1 MRDRLVG
8 LRRRLNWSPADLA
21 WALEATQAEVEGW
34 EAGLWRPR
42 EPALRLLEMLEKG
55 SALYYSAV
63 DDSEEGCPLWQPLR
77 AESAAEARAEAEKTH
92 FQAAGENKPRIILAE
107 NRALK
112 SRQHADAGFRVV
124 AVWSEKRGWVN
135 SD

>member
-1 MRDRLVG
+1 M
-8 LRRRLNWSPADLA
+8 NWSPADLA
-21 WALEATQAEVEGW
+21 RALEATRAEVEGW

-42 EPALRLLEMLEKG
+42 EPALKLLEMLEKG

-63 DDSEEGCPLWQPLR
+63 DDSDEGCPLWHPLR
-77 AESAAEARAEAEKTH
+77 AESAAAARAEAEKAH

-112 SRQHADAGFRVV
+112 SRRNEDAGFRVV
-124 AVWSEKRGWVN
+124 AVWSEKRGWMD

>member
-1 MRDRLVG
+1 
-8 LRRRLNWSPADLA
+8 
-21 WALEATQAEVEGW
+21 
-34 EAGLWRPR
+34 
-42 EPALRLLEMLEKG
+42 MLEKG
-55 SALYYSAV
+55 SAFYYSAV

-77 AESAAEARAEAEKTH
+77 AESAAEARAEAEKMH

-112 SRQHADAGFRVV
+112 SRQSADAGFRVV